1 MVSYVGEMPNSDL
14 FCHNFLIFCFRRHA
28 GCDNLCSK
36 TCQFKQ
42 STKYEKWGKS
52 ALDYKHRLSP
62 GLVISGSNT
71 DLQLFPWAFFYSG
84 DLVQDQLPGN
94 SPGRAHRRSESHP
107 GWGESHGAGG
117 SLRSTEW
124 IPALLSNSYWPSST
138 ILTPNL
144 WAAPETD
151 WCGSQAVCS

>member
-1 MVSYVGEMPNSDL
+1 MVPYVGEMPNSDL
-14 FCHNFLIFCFRRHA
+14 FFHNFLVFCFRRHA

-52 ALDYKHRLSP
+52 ALDYKHRLSL

-71 DLQLFPWAFFYSG
+71 DLQLFPWAFSYSG
-84 DLVQDQLPGN
+84 DLVQGQLPGN

-107 GWGESHGAGG
+107 GRGESHGGG
-117 SLRSTEW
+117 WVFKKHRMD
-124 IPALLSNSYWPSST
+124 PSY
-138 ILTPNL
+138 IK
-144 WAAPETD
+144 
-151 WCGSQAVCS
+151 